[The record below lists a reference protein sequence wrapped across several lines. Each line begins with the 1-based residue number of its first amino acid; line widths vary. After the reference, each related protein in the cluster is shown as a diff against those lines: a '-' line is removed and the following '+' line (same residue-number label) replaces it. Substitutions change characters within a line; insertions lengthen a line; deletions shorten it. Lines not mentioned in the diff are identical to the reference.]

1 MVDPLTTFAAAGN
14 ALQFVSLGI
23 DLVRKTIDYANGGGN
38 NYFESLKDCVQRLSV
53 SSAHLQT
60 SMESSASQL
69 LPPGPARGLH
79 RANLEC
85 LKVSQEFTATL
96 DKLGL
101 NRRHSLWKSGES
113 LDTRILDFKICTM
126 ATFWLSNTAYA
137 NHFNM
142 VVKLALKS
150 HAEKSYI
157 DTLSRNLD
165 HARANLMLSLMVY
178 LHDQSAVD
186 RQNMSEGMR
195 IIADQALRAT
205 KASADIKADIA
216 KLNSSL
222 SSLAIDDTTISLDVE
237 DALERSGTYLAN
249 EIKGLFTRL
258 ERLDDNLKALLDEVH
273 RLLPTMNSELAA
285 RRSIVESLWFPEIN
299 NRRNNIGRAFTNTY
313 QWIFM
318 HKDNQGIVW
327 DDFVE
332 WLHSSK
338 HPIYWV
344 SGKPGSGKSTLLREL
359 DECANELLSRSASG
373 DDADFLK
380 ASFYFWYAG
389 TNDEKSMS
397 GLLRTLIHQL
407 LSPHLDLVD
416 RVVSGSK
423 WEASLGGYSRLH
435 VWEENELVE
444 VLSRTIQHLGRS
456 KQILLFIDGLDE
468 HNGSDDQRQKA
479 LDLIHRL
486 ARNQN
491 VKACVA
497 SRPYNIFRDGF
508 RECPQLRLEDLTK
521 EDIRLY
527 VHGKLAQNLHF
538 QRQLRGEPQ
547 LLDNLTTEITSRARG
562 VFLWVHLVVRDLL
575 RVLRDGGRGKHLFR
589 ELESI
594 PLDLDDYFQRI
605 FESVPVPYRKDAS
618 IILQT
623 ALSCSSEDAV
633 GVRGVTDFQFR
644 LMHLHFL
651 DQSEDLCFG
660 ANSQLYDVDFTHPQ
674 EGSDLL
680 ELLERMLMSRCMGL
694 LETGSNTDEN
704 GYYGYSQT
712 MNPGTRIEFLHRTVR
727 DYFAGRA
734 ARDLLHRHTDSPF
747 DAHMFQCN
755 LMAIDIRTFGRYGAT
770 FGRGLF
776 DVEKFLRHIIERPDE
791 EEAAF
796 VLFEKVVE
804 PFDGIEMATSNYDYS
819 HLNIQSGIIHL
830 IFRSWS
836 EHRSN
841 AISLSIQLGWKSY
854 VKARLT
860 EAKVREKEGRPLLH
874 YALTPLTECWTL
886 PDPSI
891 LSDLLRLGAN
901 LDELV
906 STPYLSVPIW
916 ASFLTAIPYIEDL
929 DYTRCLEIV
938 KMLVLHGT
946 RPLDLAR
953 HHFIHNSALYPDMRR
968 GVGRPCRT
976 NRQQKDDA
984 ETLFSFLDVAESLVR
999 RSFDGSKSPVFTEE
1013 DIVTLRELEL
1023 SRYGKSPDYH
1033 PSLEQPVLGAKRAR
1047 ESSPS
1052 QTDDVQL
1059 ESNGRGHDSDGEE
1072 QPLQKKTRR

>member
-60 SMESSASQL
+60 SMESIASQS

-85 LKVSQEFTATL
+85 LRVSQEFTAML
-96 DKLGL
+96 EKLGL
-101 NRRHSLWKSGES
+101 NRRHSLWKS
-113 LDTRILDFKICTM
+113 
-126 ATFWLSNTAYA
+126 AYA

-150 HAEKSYI
+150 HAEKSCI

-186 RQNMSEGMR
+186 RQNMSEEMR

-205 KASADIKADIA
+205 KASGDIKADIA
-216 KLNSSL
+216 KLSSSL

-237 DALERSGTYLAN
+237 DALERSGTYLTN
-249 EIKGLFTRL
+249 EIKGLSTRL

-285 RRSIVESLWFPEIN
+285 RRSIVESLWFSQIN

-313 QWIFM
+313 QWIFKQ
-318 HKDNQGIVW
+318 KDNQVIVW

-332 WLHSSK
+332 WLHSSR

-344 SGKPGSGKSTLLREL
+344 SGKPGSGKSTLIREL
-359 DECANELLSRSASG
+359 DERAHNMLSLSASG
-373 DDADFLK
+373 NDTVLK

-407 LSPHLDLVD
+407 LLPHLDLVD
-416 RVVSGSK
+416 QVVSASK
-423 WEASLGGYSRLH
+423 WEASLSGCSRLH
-435 VWEENELVE
+435 AWEENELVE
-444 VLSRTIQHLGRS
+444 VLCRTIQHLGSS

-468 HNGSDDQRQKA
+468 HAGSDDQQQEA

-486 ARNQN
+486 ALSQN

-497 SRPYNIFRDGF
+497 SRPYNIFRDEF
-508 RECPQLRLEDLTK
+508 QECPQLRLEHLTRN
-521 EDIRLY
+521 DMQLY
-527 VHGKLAQNLHF
+527 VHGKLGQNLHF
-538 QRQLRGEPQ
+538 QRQLQREPQ
-547 LLDNLTTEITSRARG
+547 LLDNLTTEIISRARG

-633 GVRGVTDFQFR
+633 DVRGVTDFQFR
-644 LMHLHFL
+644 LMHLYFL

-660 ANSQLYDVDFTHPQ
+660 SNSQLYDVNFAHPQ
-674 EGSDLL
+674 EGRELL
-680 ELLERMLMSRCMGL
+680 QLLERMLMSRCMGL
-694 LETGSNTDEN
+694 LETGSNTNEN
-704 GYYGYSQT
+704 GYYGYSKT

-734 ARDLLHRHTDSPF
+734 AVDLLHRHTDSPF

-755 LMAIDIRTFGRYGAT
+755 LMAIDIRTFGRYGT
-770 FGRGLF
+770 TLGTGLF

-791 EEAAF
+791 EETAF

-804 PFDGIEMATSNYDYS
+804 LFDGIEMATSNYYN
-819 HLNIQSGIIHL
+819 HLNIRSRTINQIL
-830 IFRSWS
+830 QSWS
-836 EHRSN
+836 AHRSN
-841 AISLSIQLGWKSY
+841 SMSLSIQLGWKSY

-874 YALTPLTECWTL
+874 YALVPVADSWTS

-901 LDELV
+901 PDELV
-906 STPYLSVPIW
+906 STQHLSVPIW
-916 ASFLTAIPYIEDL
+916 VSFLAAIPYIEGL

-946 RPLDLAR
+946 RPVMIATD
-953 HHFIHNSALYPDMRR
+953 FKSALDQVWHHCIHSSASYSDMFS
-968 GVGRPCRT
+968 GVRMSRRT
-976 NRQQKDDA
+976 NLQQKDDA
-984 ETLFSFLDVAESLVR
+984 ETFCSFLDVAESLVQQ
-999 RSFDGSKSPVFTEE
+999 SFDSSESPVFTEE

-1023 SRYGKSPDYH
+1023 SRYGKGPDYR
-1033 PSLEQPVLGAKRAR
+1033 PSLKQPVLGAKRAR

-1052 QTDDVQL
+1052 QPDDVQL
-1059 ESNGRGHDSDGEE
+1059 ESNGRGRDSDGEE